1 MMERDI
7 LYVKGY
13 GMEKN
18 YTKAKEYSEKATD
31 KEEPGEKTRRHY
43 NLEIMYLKRIG
54 EKRNVK
60 SMQKIFKVANVGHP
74 KAFYQ
79 LAGMFYTGIGLEE
92 SSNGYRII

>member
-1 MMERDI
+1 MSKAMEWKRTTRKQRNTLRRLLI
-7 LYVKGY
+7 K
-13 GMEKN
+13 K
-18 YTKAKEYSEKATD
+18 
-31 KEEPGEKTRRHY
+31 KTRGHY
-43 NLEIMYLKRIG
+43 NLDIMYLKRIG

-60 SMQKIFKVANVGHP
+60 SMKNFFKVANVGHP